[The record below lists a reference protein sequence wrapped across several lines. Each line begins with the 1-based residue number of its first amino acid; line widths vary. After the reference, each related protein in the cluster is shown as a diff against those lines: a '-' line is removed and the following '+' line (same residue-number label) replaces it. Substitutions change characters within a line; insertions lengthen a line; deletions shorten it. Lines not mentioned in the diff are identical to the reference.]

1 MSFCL
6 PGRWQICPTSRPF
19 LAAHAMFAPVVGGF
33 NKSDWRLGAQPFKYT
48 LNWKILEDFDWNILT
63 DPKTLLRSKSCF
75 NPGRSTEDETLF
87 FQEVTESWNEMKNVK
102 TWWLKPTS
110 FVPPDLV
117 PSESVPSL
125 GSCCRG
131 TRPNGI
137 KSTSLPGRKSGK
149 LTTGNLLV
157 SKMQPIKNLQ
167 IPTSK
172 FMTGLEWLKFPKFL
186 SLLASQH
193 DLVTA

>member
-33 NKSDWRLGAQPFKYT
+33 NKSDWRLAAQPFKYT
-48 LNWKILEDFDWNILT
+48 LNWKICFTLEDQL
-63 DPKTLLRSKSCF
+63 KTKPFSSRKLQRV
-75 NPGRSTEDETLF
+75 GTRWTT
-87 FQEVTESWNEMKNVK
+87 
-102 TWWLKPTS
+102 LKPDDS
-110 FVPPDLV
+110 NLLHWPRNLYQVSDHAAEVHGPM
-117 PSESVPSL
+117 ESSPHHFLDVNL
-125 GSCCRG
+125 GSWQ
-131 TRPNGI
+131 
-137 KSTSLPGRKSGK
+137 
-149 LTTGNLLV
+149 TGNLLV

-193 DLVTA
+193 DFVTA